1 MLTIIYIFEL
11 NWWKQMDLIST
22 IVTWTYKL
30 IAAWYVAAIIGGV
43 LVLVL
48 QKFSRTSE
56 LSEADVCQAAERYRE
71 WYGDEAM
78 AKIGDHMLAASFAPD
93 GRHRR
98 FLKKVTT
105 ELQTRAL
112 ARSE

>member
-11 NWWKQMDLIST
+11 SRWMQMDLIST
-22 IVTWTYKL
+22 VVMWTYKL
-30 IAAWYVAAIIGGV
+30 IATWYVVAIIGGA
-43 LVLVL
+43 LMLIA
-48 QKFSRTSE
+48 QRFSRVSE
-56 LSEADVCQAAERYRE
+56 PSETDVHQAAERYRE

-98 FLKKVTT
+98 FLKRVIT
-105 ELQTRAL
+105 ELQTRAFV
-112 ARSE
+112 RNE